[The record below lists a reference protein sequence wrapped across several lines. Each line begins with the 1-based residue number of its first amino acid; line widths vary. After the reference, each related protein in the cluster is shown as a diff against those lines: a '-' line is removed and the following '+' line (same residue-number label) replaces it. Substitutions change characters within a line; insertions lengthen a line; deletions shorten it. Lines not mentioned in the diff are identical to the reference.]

1 MDNSTMTTAT
11 DLPMLDAID
20 PEIVRSIDARAEELS
35 NGAGMSRSTAAL
47 LALGSIPIALGALAK
62 DVYGQTPSDVLDV
75 LQFAL
80 LLEYLEADFYQRG
93 VAASGMIPAADM
105 TIFTTI
111 SAHETQHVA
120 ALQSLITSKSAT
132 PIAKPAFDFTA
143 KGNVAGFNFG
153 ATQYETFKVL
163 AMAFEDTGVRAY
175 KGQAPRLIND
185 KAALNAALSIHSV
198 EARHASMIRRLRGL
212 KGWVSNASRD
222 DLPAFTQ
229 GIYDGE
235 DNLVQGGVTITT
247 LASSSTNGGS
257 TAATQAFDEPLTK
270 AQVTAIVTPFLA

>member
-1 MDNSTMTTAT
+1 MDDTMTHSESQAPVV
-11 DLPMLDAID
+11 DGID
-20 PEIVRSIDARAEELS
+20 PDIMDAVNARGAEIDR
-35 NGAGMSRSTAAL
+35 GASMSRSTAAL

-80 LLEYLEADFYQRG
+80 TLEYLEAEFYSRG
-93 VAASGMIPAADM
+93 VASSGMIAAADAR
-105 TIFTTI
+105 IFTTI
-111 SAHETQHVA
+111 AAHENQHVA
-120 ALQSLITSKSAT
+120 ALQSLITGKAAT
-132 PIAKPAFDFTA
+132 PGAKPTFDFTA
-143 KGNVAGFNFG
+143 KGNLPGFNFSAG
-153 ATQYETFKVL
+153 QYETFKAL

-185 KAALNAALSIHSV
+185 KAALGAALSIHSV
-198 EARHASMIRRLRGL
+198 EARHASEIRRLRGF

-235 DNLVQGGVTITT
+235 DNIVQGGVTITT
-247 LASSSTNGGS
+247 LPNAAGGAA
-257 TAATQAFDEPLTK
+257 AATEAFDEPLTK
-270 AQVTAIVTPFLA
+270 AQVLAIVTPFLA

>member
-1 MDNSTMTTAT
+1 MTTT
-11 DLPMLDAID
+11 EQLPLIESID
-20 PEIVRSIDARAEELS
+20 PEILTALDTRSTEIAQ
-35 NGAGMSRSTAAL
+35 GAGMSSTTAAL

-62 DVYGQTPSDVLDV
+62 DVYGQAPSDVLDV

-80 LLEYLEADFYQRG
+80 LLEYLEAEFYSRG
-93 VAASGMIPAADM
+93 IAASGLIDAADR

-111 SAHETQHVA
+111 TAHENQHVA
-120 ALQSLITSKSAT
+120 ALQSLITGKGAT
-132 PIAKPAFDFTA
+132 PGAKPNFDFTA
-143 KGNVAGFNFG
+143 KGNVAGFNFSAG
-153 ATQYETFKVL
+153 QYETFKAL

-198 EARHASMIRRLRGL
+198 EARHASEIRRLRGK
-212 KGWVSNASRD
+212 KGWISGNSRE

-247 LASSSTNGGS
+247 LPDAANNGG
-257 TAATQAFDEPLTK
+257 TAAATEAFDEPLTK

>member
-1 MDNSTMTTAT
+1 MTSPTNHPLLQDLDPDVTDALFARSEEIAQGAST
-11 DLPMLDAID
+11 
-20 PEIVRSIDARAEELS
+20 SS
-35 NGAGMSRSTAAL
+35 QTAAL
-47 LALGSIPIALGALAK
+47 LALGSIPIALGALAS

-80 LLEYLEADFYQRG
+80 LLEHLEADFYARG
-93 VAASGMIPAADM
+93 VAASGLIPAEDR

-111 SAHETQHVA
+111 SSHETTHVQ
-120 ALQSLITSKSAT
+120 ALQALITAKGAT

-143 KGNVAGFNFG
+143 KGALAGFNFG
-153 ATQYETFKVL
+153 ASQYETFKAL

-175 KGQAPRLIND
+175 KGQAARLLND

-198 EARHASMIRRLRGL
+198 EARHAAEVRRLRG
-212 KGWVSNASRD
+212 KKAWITGNSRD

-235 DNLVQGGVTITT
+235 ELATQGGV
-247 LASSSTNGGS
+247 AVSSLPGFADNGGAN
-257 TAATQAFDEPLTK
+257 AATEAFDEPLTK